1 MAVSVK
7 ETVDRR
13 RALVVAYHFSPDAR
27 VGTLRS
33 LRVVRHLVANNYDVT
48 VLTGDPR
55 TYRADTP
62 VDPRLLDQIPA
73 GVRIV
78 RAPVVRGFEALKG
91 ALKGARRADR
101 RPPAVPAAPAA
112 PAAAPTS
119 RRSLLLQVGDLIDGA
134 LAIPDHE
141 SGWYLPAV
149 MKGIKA
155 CAGRVPD
162 VVYSSAPPWT
172 GQLVAHTLAAIF
184 RRPWVA
190 DFRDPWGRAPWRG
203 DRYPFA
209 MRAARALERRVI
221 NRADRV
227 LFVSRANRDEFAAH
241 YGPTHASK
249 FRVVPNGCD
258 VTEFGAPAPSV
269 SVNPFVLL
277 HAGTLYAGRTP
288 TPLLQALAVAIR
300 SGIVDPQAF
309 RLRFVGVPAAHA
321 ATFAAACAELGLSK
335 VVEFEERVPRAE
347 SVRAIQSASALLLL
361 QPGHGVAVPAK
372 LYEYLAARRPILAIA
387 EGETADLIRA
397 SGAGVVA
404 AADDEA
410 AIVQALAQVQ
420 RLASGTPLVVP
431 ADLFDGDRRA
441 AEAVSI
447 IDEILRPPTA
457 AAATVFAERKS

>member
-1 MAVSVK
+1 MAARAI
-7 ETVDRR
+7 EPARR
-13 RALVVAYHFSPDAR
+13 HALVVAYHFSPDAR

-33 LRVVRHLVANNYDVT
+33 LRVVRHLVANNYEVT

-62 VDPRLLDQIPA
+62 VDPRLLDQIPD

-78 RAPVVRGFEALKG
+78 RARVLRGFEALKS
-91 ALKGARRADR
+91 ALKGARRVDARPSGPPVTADLSQT
-101 RPPAVPAAPAA
+101 P
-112 PAAAPTS
+112 S
-119 RRSLLLQVGDLIDGA
+119 RRSLLLQFGDVIDGA
-134 LAIPDHE
+134 LASPDHE
-141 SGWYLPAV
+141 SGWYVPAV
-149 MKGIKA
+149 LKGIRA
-155 CAGRVPD
+155 CVGRVPD

-172 GQLVAHTLAAIF
+172 GQLVAYTLASVF
-184 RRPWVA
+184 RRPWIA

-209 MRAARALERRVI
+209 MSAARALERRVI
-221 NRADRV
+221 TRADRV

-241 YGPTHASK
+241 YGPTPASK

-258 VTEFGAPAPSV
+258 VTEFGAPMTEV
-269 SVNPFVLL
+269 SLNPFVLL

-300 SGIVDPQAF
+300 SGIVDPQVF

-321 ATFAAACAELGLSK
+321 ASFAAACNALGVGEL
-335 VVEFEERVPRAE
+335 VEFQERVPRAE

-372 LYEYLAARRPILAIA
+372 VYEYLAARRPILAIA
-387 EGETADLIRA
+387 EGETADIIRS

-404 AADDEA
+404 AADDEP

-420 RLASGTPLVVP
+420 RMASDAALTVP

-447 IDEILRPPTA
+447 IDEVLRHPTA
-457 AAATVFAERKS
+457 ATASVFAERKSG

>member
-1 MAVSVK
+1 MVTPPTGAP
-7 ETVDRR
+7 RR
-13 RALVVAYHFSPDAR
+13 PHALVVAYHFAPDAR

-33 LRVVRHLVANNYDVT
+33 LRVVRHLAANYDVT

-62 VDPRLLDQIPA
+62 IDRTLLEQVPE

-78 RAPVVRGFEALKG
+78 RSRVFRGFELLKEKV
-91 ALKGARRADR
+91 KGYRRLPVPSPGRVAAASTSPTDVR
-101 RPPAVPAAPAA
+101 RP
-112 PAAAPTS
+112 
-119 RRSLLLQVGDLIDGA
+119 LLLQIGDVIDGA

-141 SGWYLPAV
+141 SGWYVPAV
-149 MKGIKA
+149 LKGIKA

-162 VVYSSAPPWT
+162 VVYSSAPAWT
-172 GQLVAHTLAAIF
+172 GHLVAHTLASIF
-184 RRPWVA
+184 RRPWIA
-190 DFRDPWGRAPWRG
+190 DFRDPWSRAPWRG
-203 DRYPFA
+203 DRYSFA
-209 MRAARALERRVI
+209 MNAARALERSVI
-221 NRADRV
+221 RRADRV

-241 YGPTHASK
+241 YGPAHASK

-258 VTEFGAPAPSV
+258 VTEFGAPTTNV

-288 TPLLQALAVAIR
+288 TPLLQALAVAVR
-300 SGIVDPQAF
+300 SGIVDPRTF
-309 RLRFVGVPAAHA
+309 RLRFTGVPVLHA
-321 ATFAAACAELGLSK
+321 ATFAAACDELGLSK
-335 VVEFEERVPRAE
+335 VVEFEERVPRTK
-347 SVRAIQSASALLLL
+347 SLRAIQSASALLLL

-387 EGETADLIRA
+387 EGETADLIRS

-420 RLASGTPLVVP
+420 RMASTPLIVP
-431 ADLFDGDRRA
+431 SDLFDGDRRA
-441 AEAVSI
+441 AEAVCI
-447 IDEILRPPTA
+447 IDEILRHPTA
-457 AAATVFAERKS
+457 AAAAVFAERKSS